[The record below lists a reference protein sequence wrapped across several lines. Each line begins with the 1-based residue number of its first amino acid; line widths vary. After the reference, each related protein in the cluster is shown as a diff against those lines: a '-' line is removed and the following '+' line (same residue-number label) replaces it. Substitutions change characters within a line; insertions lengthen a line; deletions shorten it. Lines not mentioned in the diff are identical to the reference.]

1 MALFLADG
9 KKGFQGRSFFFYDL
23 YKGIL
28 WIADGPGSK
37 DLRVK
42 AKTIKINEINNS
54 TSILKFMYKTHIT
67 CFSEVC

>member
-9 KKGFQGRSFFFYDL
+9 NKGFQGRSFFSNL

-28 WIADGPGSK
+28 WTADGPGSK

-42 AKTIKINEINNS
+42 AKTIKIKW
-54 TSILKFMYKTHIT
+54 TTVHLF
-67 CFSEVC
+67 